1 MNRTIGYI
9 RGKRA
14 QDSNEVFCEVQHKKT
29 TNASID
35 FSESHEIGLPNSSA
49 CDENARHANV
59 LGKAASKISE
69 ANTPKKQIS
78 NRWSRS
84 RKSEP
89 KFQKNTCQANQLAQ
103 SWLRSRWCTLDEWVS
118 LSVPLYPSRYV
129 ARPNLFQNTENATAK
144 KQNSEHIRQG
154 LANWS
159 DFSIQLCLFIF
170 RNSVFCGTTC
180 LQRLAFVQQ

>member
-1 MNRTIGYI
+1 MNRTIGY
-9 RGKRA
+9 RGGKRA

-78 NRWSRS
+78 NRRSRS
-84 RKSEP
+84 RNSEP
-89 KFQKNTCQANQLAQ
+89 RIEKKHMSSEPVGPILVEVALVYTRRMGFSVCSAIPIEIR
-103 SWLRSRWCTLDEWVS
+103 RSTEPVS
-118 LSVPLYPSRYV
+118 EY
-129 ARPNLFQNTENATAK
+129 
-144 KQNSEHIRQG
+144 
-154 LANWS
+154 
-159 DFSIQLCLFIF
+159 
-170 RNSVFCGTTC
+170 
-180 LQRLAFVQQ
+180 